1 MLQYSYLC
9 HDNKP
14 DNKADNRKTGVLLS
28 ASFFNSDRMHQW
40 VPLFLRILKGINDRA
55 DVFTCSS
62 VESCC
67 FVFMELSFPCLELL
81 FLLLEMVVPK
91 AWHSCA
97 IVLAR
102 LCHYVGTT
110 VLPVWHN
117 CFDWLSWAK
126 WALKKY
132 KEKERI
138 FKLQDLSLG
147 NGLTIKRLFFY
158 CQPYYQVLLSW
169 YKRLFCRCL
178 NTKSWQM
185 TIECPKNSY
194 VEVTRSCW
202 FLYME

>member
-1 MLQYSYLC
+1 MTIR
-9 HDNKP
+9 P

-28 ASFFNSDRMHQW
+28 ASFFNSDRRHQW
-40 VPLFLRILKGINDRA
+40 FLLFLRILKGINDRA
-55 DVFTCSS
+55 DVFACSS

-67 FVFMELSFPCLELL
+67 FVFIELSFPCLELL

-169 YKRLFCRCL
+169 DKRLFRRCL

-194 VEVTRSCW
+194 VEATRTRW
-202 FLYME
+202 FLYMK

>member
-1 MLQYSYLC
+1 MTIR
-9 HDNKP
+9 P

-28 ASFFNSDRMHQW
+28 ASFFNSDRRHQW
-40 VPLFLRILKGINDRA
+40 FLLFLRILKGINDRA
-55 DVFTCSS
+55 DVFACSS

-67 FVFMELSFPCLELL
+67 FVFIELSFPCLELL
-81 FLLLEMVVPK
+81 FLLLETVVPK

-126 WALKKY
+126 WALKKC

-194 VEVTRSCW
+194 VEATRTRW
-202 FLYME
+202 FLYMK